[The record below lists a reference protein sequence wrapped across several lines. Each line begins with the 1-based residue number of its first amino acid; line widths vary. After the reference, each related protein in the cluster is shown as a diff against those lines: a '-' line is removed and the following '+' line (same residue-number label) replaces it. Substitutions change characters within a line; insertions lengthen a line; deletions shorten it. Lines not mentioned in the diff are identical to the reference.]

1 VGDWLLRPRSKQSR
15 RRHELATRERIRD
28 DVRPRG
34 AEGNGVS
41 PAAPDDPTITAV
53 GPPGAPAIVFVHG
66 TRLSRAAW
74 AAQLEGL
81 GGEFRAIAMD
91 LPAHGSRA
99 DEPFTLARAADLL
112 ADTIRDEASGGRA
125 VVVGLSLGGYV
136 AMALAARQPQR
147 IRGLVLAGASA
158 EPVGL
163 RSLPYRALAVALDRF
178 EGPALTRLNAWFF
191 RTRYPAEIA
200 EPIVAGGFWSKGG
213 ASALRTLFGQ
223 RFVPRLA
230 AYSGPTLILNGQWD
244 LLFRLSAGAFAEAAA
259 DARRVRLAGA
269 LHLSNLDQPAAF
281 NEAVRRF
288 ARSLGV
294 D

>member
-1 VGDWLLRPRSKQSR
+1 M
-15 RRHELATRERIRD
+15 
-28 DVRPRG
+28 
-34 AEGNGVS
+34 S
-41 PAAPDDPTITAV
+41 PAAPDDRTITAV

-74 AAQLEGL
+74 AAQLDGL
-81 GGEFRAIAMD
+81 GGEFRAIAVD

-112 ADTIRDEASGGRA
+112 ADTIRDQASDGRA
-125 VVVGLSLGGYV
+125 IVVGLSLGGYV
-136 AMALAARQPQR
+136 AMALAARRPER
-147 IRGLVLAGASA
+147 IRGLVLAGATA

-163 RSLPYRALAVALDRF
+163 RSLPYRALAVALDRLD
-178 EGPALTRLNAWFF
+178 GPALTRLNAWFF
-191 RTRYPAEIA
+191 RSRYPAAIA

-213 ASALRTLFGQ
+213 ASALRALFGQ

-230 AYSGPTLILNGQWD
+230 AYPGPTLILNGQWD
-244 LLFRLSAGAFAEAAA
+244 LLFRLSASAFAEAAA
-259 DARRVRLAGA
+259 DAHRVRLSGA
-269 LHLSNLDQPAAF
+269 LHLSNLDRPAAF

-288 ARSLGV
+288 ARSLAA

>member
-1 VGDWLLRPRSKQSR
+1 M
-15 RRHELATRERIRD
+15 
-28 DVRPRG
+28 
-34 AEGNGVS
+34 S

-66 TRLSRAAW
+66 TRLTRAAW
-74 AAQLEGL
+74 AVQLDGL
-81 GGEFRAIAMD
+81 GGEFRAIAVD
-91 LPAHGSRA
+91 LPGHGARA
-99 DEPFTLARAADLL
+99 EEPFTLEGAADLL
-112 ADTIRDEASGGRA
+112 ADTIRAQASGERA

-136 AMALAARQPQR
+136 AMALAARQPER
-147 IRGLVLAGASA
+147 VRGLVLAGATA
-158 EPVGL
+158 EPVGV
-163 RSLPYRALAVALDRF
+163 RSLPYRALAVALDRLD
-178 EGPALTRLNAWFF
+178 GPGLVSLNAWFF
-191 RTRYPAEIA
+191 RTRYPAAIA

-213 ASALRTLFGQ
+213 AMALRTLFGQ

-244 LLFRLSAGAFAEAAA
+244 LLFRLSAGTFAEAAV

-288 ARSLGV
+288 TRSLEAR
-294 D
+294 